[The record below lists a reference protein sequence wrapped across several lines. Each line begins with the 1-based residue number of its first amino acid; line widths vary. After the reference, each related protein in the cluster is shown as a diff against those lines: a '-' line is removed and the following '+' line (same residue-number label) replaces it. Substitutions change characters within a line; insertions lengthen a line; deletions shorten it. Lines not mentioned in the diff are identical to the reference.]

1 MVYVDG
7 LCTDFGEQEKREM
20 CRYSNDIGRACN
32 MSHAERVVI
41 AGVGEEEVWFTDFF
55 FGFLFLGWSLQRS
68 SLSVFWFWTEGW
80 KMAKE
85 ARAVRGVRKCGQ
97 ACG

>member
-1 MVYVDG
+1 MVHG
-7 LCTDFGEQEKREM
+7 
-20 CRYSNDIGRACN
+20 
-32 MSHAERVVI
+32 
-41 AGVGEEEVWFTDFF
+41 F
-55 FGFLFLGWSLQRS
+55 FGGVLFLGRSLQRS